1 MSADAVTATCVAIPE
16 KGDEEL
22 MEFSRVPRENNAMME
37 DKRSWKEAEEGSS
50 VNGSGSVQSQ
60 SCLRRNLFMLLL
72 SAGIV
77 VGFVIGVLVR
87 SARPGDDIV
96 MWLGALGSLNSP
108 LPNQSVFISP
118 QMIVSVYLSCFLN
131 VQSDH
136 FVLFFNFCLS
146 VFLSPARNFFVCNRA
161 VDIVLTLTMVSS
173 PGTISSRDT
182 STKVDTRNLQTVDI
196 VADFIRNLFPSNIVR
211 AAISQS
217 QTKYKE
223 VETLSVVNVSGVMTN
238 VTDTVLVKSLGMTS
252 TTNLLGLIIICA
264 ALGIAASQLGRKS
277 EPMVAFFRA
286 GASVIFKLFDWIKW
300 SSPVGVA
307 SLIARA
313 LISIDDLAEGFTSM
327 GLFLLATMV
336 GGLVYQLV
344 FLTGLYLLLIRRNP
358 ITFLLSLA
366 RPWLI
371 SVGPPSSLIVYPE
384 IMEIA
389 IHKYKVDPRVPGFV
403 LPFCTTLNRD
413 GSCCFIVTTCLFV
426 AQFAGTELTASL
438 CLLTG
443 VGGLSLILSLVLQI
457 SPKVKRG
464 RCTIGSE
471 KKCQPAY
478 QFVCLFECM
487 FVWYFS
493 LLSILSSLAIPS
505 VPSASVVAVLLILG
519 SLGIPPVNIGLI
531 LAVEWMTDR
540 LRTTTN
546 AVSHMLAVL
555 VTWEFTKKHL
565 QGKTKDEEQPILTD
579 AVQSTSPKNN
589 L

>member
-96 MWLGALGSLNSP
+96 MWL
-108 LPNQSVFISP
+108 
-118 QMIVSVYLSCFLN
+118 
-131 VQSDH
+131 
-136 FVLFFNFCLS
+136 
-146 VFLSPARNFFVCNRA
+146 
-161 VDIVLTLTMVSS
+161 
-173 PGTISSRDT
+173 GTISSRDT

-443 VGGLSLILSLVLQI
+443 
-457 SPKVKRG
+457 
-464 RCTIGSE
+464 
-471 KKCQPAY
+471 
-478 QFVCLFECM
+478 
-487 FVWYFS
+487 